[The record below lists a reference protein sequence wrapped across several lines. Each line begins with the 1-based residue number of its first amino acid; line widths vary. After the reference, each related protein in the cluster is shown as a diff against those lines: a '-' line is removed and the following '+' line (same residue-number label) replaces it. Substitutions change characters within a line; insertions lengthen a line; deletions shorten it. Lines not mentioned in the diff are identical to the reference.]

1 MLSLECNV
9 PTTSSVLPISREVVR
24 SSLEAQRGRG
34 LPSLASASPP
44 HECEDDIFLV
54 DLGKRSLSVPVLPV
68 LSRCTGR
75 GSCSVCVLWH
85 LGQGSLLPCPACSY
99 SFCVVSS
106 RSESEGMCPPSAFLP
121 PTGAGSCLESF
132 GLEAHGTGSVL
143 WDICVFPL
151 WCRVTERAWLEA
163 CVSLANFPGWV
174 GADALQ
180 CVFQQVHP
188 VGSPADQL
196 LQEGVGHA
204 AKSSGL
210 AARFWESI
218 WGIESSRPHTLA
230 HCPAC
235 SFNMGEA
242 GLSVLAEPSSWSPF
256 WQRMGSVHQDHIPD
270 AGTETLEG

>member
-121 PTGAGSCLESF
+121 PTGAGLLLGVLRFRGAWDGQCAVRHLCVPALVSC
-132 GLEAHGTGSVL
+132 HG
-143 WDICVFPL
+143 
-151 WCRVTERAWLEA
+151 E
-163 CVSLANFPGWV
+163 
-174 GADALQ
+174 
-180 CVFQQVHP
+180 
-188 VGSPADQL
+188 
-196 LQEGVGHA
+196 
-204 AKSSGL
+204 GL
-210 AARFWESI
+210 AGGMCFL
-218 WGIESSRPHTLA
+218 G
-230 HCPAC
+230 
-235 SFNMGEA
+235 
-242 GLSVLAEPSSWSPF
+242 
-256 WQRMGSVHQDHIPD
+256 
-270 AGTETLEG
+270 